1 MSRSTEVQTRNRSA
15 EAASYR
21 LPGTRRI
28 VGEAILGKAEMARE
42 SLDKAEIAKRLF
54 EAFNRR
60 DLKSTL
66 ELVHPEIV
74 FQPVTASLVADGQP
88 YRGHD
93 GLRRYLAD
101 VETYWQELTVEPQQ
115 IRCAGEAVV
124 ALGRVNGHG
133 PLGTV
138 EDAPTTW
145 VLKFKDDLVVQ
156 AQIFS
161 EPPSRKAPPNGGV
174 EQSTA
179 ASR

>member
-1 MSRSTEVQTRNRSA
+1 MSLSAEVQARDRSA
-15 EAASYR
+15 ETTPRR

-28 VGEAILGKAEMARE
+28 EE
-42 SLDKAEIAKRLF
+42 SFDKAEAAKRLF

-60 DLKSTL
+60 DLETAF

-101 VETYWQELTVEPQQ
+101 VETYWRELTVEPMQ

-138 EDAPTTW
+138 ENAPTTW
-145 VLKFKDDLVVQ
+145 VLKFKDSLVVQ

-161 EPPSRKAPPNGGV
+161 QPPSPGTP
-174 EQSTA
+174 A
-179 ASR
+179 A